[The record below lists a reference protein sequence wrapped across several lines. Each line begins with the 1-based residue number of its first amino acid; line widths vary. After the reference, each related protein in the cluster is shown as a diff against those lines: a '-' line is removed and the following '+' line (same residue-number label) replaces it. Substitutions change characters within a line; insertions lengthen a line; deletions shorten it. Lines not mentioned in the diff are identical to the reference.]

1 MDTFIKVF
9 GSCLLMKGIW
19 KFTVILEGLAYLE
32 PLKVDIKLSV
42 WSVFVSFKDSSYD
55 FYHVPTLVYLFKNT
69 DSEW

>member
-19 KFTVILEGLAYLE
+19 KFTVILEGLGYLE